1 LKLSLRTLVSGSIPN
16 GTGSLSLLQ
25 SQYCESA
32 ALLAHPSVTQGQT
45 STFNTF
51 DAANV

>member
-1 LKLSLRTLVSGSIPN
+1 LKLSVRTLVRGSIPN
-16 GTGSLSLLQ
+16 GTNALSLLQ
-25 SQYCESA
+25 SQYRESA
-32 ALLAHPSVTQGQT
+32 ASFAHPRVTQGQT